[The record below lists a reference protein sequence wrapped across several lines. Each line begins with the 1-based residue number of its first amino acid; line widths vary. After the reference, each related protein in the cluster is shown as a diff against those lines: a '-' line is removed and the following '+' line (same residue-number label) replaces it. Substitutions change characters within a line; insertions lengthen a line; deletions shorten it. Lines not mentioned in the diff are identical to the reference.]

1 MTRLSERL
9 LRQQKIALD
18 TASLKTALRQL
29 RQVLEKNSHPT
40 KLYAESLAR
49 RNIIAVATLD
59 RGDDGA
65 ATIVV
70 KPARELSMFLRQ
82 AERERK
88 KRDAA

>member
-1 MTRLSERL
+1 VALKLSERL
-9 LRQQKIALD
+9 LQQQRIELD
-18 TASLKTALRQL
+18 TKPLRSALRQL
-29 RQVLEKNSHPT
+29 RQAIEQNGRHV
-40 KLYAESLAR
+40 KLYPESLAR

-82 AERERK
+82 AEREK

>member
-9 LRQQKIALD
+9 LRQQRVALD
-18 TASLKTALRQL
+18 VAPLRLALRQL
-29 RQVLEKNSHPT
+29 RSALEKAPHPT
-40 KLYAESLAR
+40 KLYVESLAKR
-49 RNIIAVATLD
+49 PTIAVAKLE

-70 KPARELSMFLRQ
+70 KPARELSLFLRQ
-82 AERERK
+82 TARER